1 MKTEQKMRTD
11 YVTPMMEIIEMEIE
25 QAVLNVASLPGYT
38 EEEL

>member
-25 QAVLNVASLPGYT
+25 QAVLNFSLPGY
-38 EEEL
+38 EEEEV